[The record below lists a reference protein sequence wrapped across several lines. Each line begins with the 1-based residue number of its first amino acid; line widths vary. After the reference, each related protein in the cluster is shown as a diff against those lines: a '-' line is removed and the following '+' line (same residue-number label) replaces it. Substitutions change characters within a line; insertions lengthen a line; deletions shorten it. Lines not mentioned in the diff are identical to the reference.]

1 MRRVI
6 MQFEAGRFEV
16 VHDPALVSG
25 EALVAAVESA
35 GEQRGTCAEFEA
47 LLSNQSAASGR

>member
-47 LLSNQSAASGR
+47 LLSNQSAASER